1 LALLSIRII
10 PRASKSTIAGRR
22 GDAILVRVAAPPV
35 DGAANE
41 ALIELLA
48 KALALPKRDISIV
61 AGERSRDKRV
71 SIAGISDAELSARVS
86 DILQPS

>member
-1 LALLSIRII
+1 MALLSIRII

-35 DGAANE
+35 EGAANE

-48 KALALPKRDISIV
+48 KALAIPKRNISIV
-61 AGERSRDKRV
+61 AGERSRDKRI
-71 SIAGISDAELSARVS
+71 SIAGMSDAELSARVS

>member
-1 LALLSIRII
+1 LAFLSVRII
-10 PRASKSTIAGRR
+10 PRASKSAIAGRR

-35 DGAANE
+35 EGAANE

-48 KALALPKRDISIV
+48 KALAIPKRNISIV

>member
-1 LALLSIRII
+1 MALLSVRII
-10 PRASKSTIAGRR
+10 PRASKSAIAGRR

-35 DGAANE
+35 DGAANQ

-48 KALALPKRDISIV
+48 KALAIPKRNISIV

-86 DILQPS
+86 DILHQT